1 MSWGWLKPQWG
12 SLLAVEN
19 NSDEEPSNK
28 NNIELNNGFAY
39 LKIMLDFVSLTF
51 GGWVLL
57 IPVKQTK
64 QKL

>member
-19 NSDEEPSNK
+19 NSDEETSNK